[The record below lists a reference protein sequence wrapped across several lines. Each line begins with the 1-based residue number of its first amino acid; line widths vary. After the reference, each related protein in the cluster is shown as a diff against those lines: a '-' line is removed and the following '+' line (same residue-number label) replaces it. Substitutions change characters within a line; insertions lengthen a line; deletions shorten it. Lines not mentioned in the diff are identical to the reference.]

1 MGPTCLRR
9 RALMHTRSVCMHA
22 LKLSFPP
29 LIAAPVCFLLLS
41 LSHFGLHRD
50 EGAKDETKHDSV
62 WQPLPGSALVH
73 HNPTVSGELEGGSQ
87 RETGAKR
94 ETQTGGRERNKGGEL
109 GRVGLPLL
117 SLICAGKEKKKK
129 RAAETAD
136 LSIHQRRRT
145 CKNGS
150 TWT

>member
-1 MGPTCLRR
+1 MQTGADA
-9 RALMHTRSVCMHA
+9 RAQGCMHA

-29 LIAAPVCFLLLS
+29 LTAAPVCLLLLS

-73 HNPTVSGELEGGSQ
+73 HNPAVSGELGGGGVGGGEPE
-87 RETGAKR
+87 RDGGKR

-129 RAAETAD
+129 GAVETAD
-136 LSIHQRRRT
+136 LSIHQRRT

-150 TWT
+150 PWT

>member
-1 MGPTCLRR
+1 MQTDADAHVQGC
-9 RALMHTRSVCMHA
+9 VHA

-29 LIAAPVCFLLLS
+29 LTAAPVCFLLLLS

-73 HNPTVSGELEGGSQ
+73 HNPAVSGELGWVGGGSQ
-87 RETGAKR
+87 RQTGAKR
-94 ETQTGGRERNKGGEL
+94 KTQTGGRESNKGGEL

-117 SLICAGKEKKKK
+117 SLICASKEKKKK
-129 RAAETAD
+129 NAAETAD
-136 LSIHQRRRT
+136 LSIHQRGRT